1 MALWHIFLVS
11 FTLAASGYVW
21 EWALSTLYHLC
32 QKCRPVL
39 SLFLLVPLGLLVPCY
54 CHCWWHH
61 HLRHWDGGF
70 FCHLQDV
77 LSWRFCLCR
86 RNGRVGRSWACECFY
101 CVGVVRLTGSTAEV
115 GGWSPELCVPL
126 EIQGHCPYCC
136 CFTVPCGYDVTAARR
151 SELCVQLPLMLSSLE
166 VQAQVLWLRVW
177 DHRHHLCCCSS
188 STCLMYS
195 SPSTFICIDVWNYPA
210 SWCVEQ
216 RNLCWANGCSN
227 GFRLKGEKQSV
238 FCHHTDTPAKISV

>member
-86 RNGRVGRSWACECFY
+86 RNGRVGRSWACERFY

-115 GGWSPELCVPL
+115 GGWSPDCVYL
-126 EIQGHCPYCC
+126 WRYR
-136 CFTVPCGYDVTAARR
+136 VTAPIAAV
-151 SELCVQLPLMLSSLE
+151 SQFPVGMMSLQPGGQSCV
-166 VQAQVLWLRVW
+166 
-177 DHRHHLCCCSS
+177 CSF
-188 STCLMYS
+188 
-195 SPSTFICIDVWNYPA
+195 PW
-210 SWCVEQ
+210 
-216 RNLCWANGCSN
+216 CWA
-227 GFRLKGEKQSV
+227 L
-238 FCHHTDTPAKISV
+238 